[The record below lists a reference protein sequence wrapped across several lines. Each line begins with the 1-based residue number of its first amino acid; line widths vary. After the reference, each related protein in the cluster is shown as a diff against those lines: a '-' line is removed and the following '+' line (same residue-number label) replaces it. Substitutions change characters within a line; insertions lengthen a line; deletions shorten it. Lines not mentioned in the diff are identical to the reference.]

1 MVGASLGRKITFD
14 LYVPSPVW
22 YLVTRWV
29 SCLSF
34 NILPTR
40 SSGPGDLTLG
50 GGEYVGER
58 CLLLLLLVALVLGG
72 VGAREIEALRCSD
85 PRVDLL
91 VLSLTDLLGVGD
103 LLGVD
108 GLRGSLGA

>member
-1 MVGASLGRKITFD
+1 M
-14 LYVPSPVW
+14 
-22 YLVTRWV
+22 
-29 SCLSF
+29 
-34 NILPTR
+34 
-40 SSGPGDLTLG
+40 
-50 GGEYVGER
+50 
-58 CLLLLLLVALVLGG
+58 ALVLGG
-72 VGAREIEALRCSD
+72 VGRREIEALRCSD